1 MSFYYPATK
10 KDLIELL
17 TDVREYMS
25 NKVDIEDTES
35 DVDSQQRVRTS
46 EESRLMASIEYVL
59 GSYVEKLPEP
69 VYGDQSKYE
78 MPGYQ
83 ETMDN
88 LNNLSIRKD
97 DDTMMNESIQKIKL
111 QFKRFL

>member
-35 DVDSQQRVRTS
+35 DVDPRQRVRTS
-46 EESRLMASIEYVL
+46 EESRLLASVEYVL
-59 GSYVEKLPEP
+59 ETYVEKLPEP
-69 VYGDQSKYE
+69 VYGDQSEYE
-78 MPGYQ
+78 MPGHQ

-88 LNNLSIRKD
+88 LNNISISED
-97 DDTMMNESIQKIKL
+97 DDIVMNESIQKIKL